1 MCGCECGGCEWG
13 VDYENLPIID
23 GWSRIR
29 VGELFFE
36 NFGGHA
42 MCACKDVA
50 AACAGFMIEN
60 YGLMLIKCA

>member
-50 AACAGFMIEN
+50 AA
-60 YGLMLIKCA
+60 LVL